1 VQKRDVQTTDDNE
14 RAELAYQ
21 VWASEAD
28 QNLKKTAAITGIPY
42 RSIAYYAASR
52 GWQQRYLEQMAPES
66 ERAALLARN
75 RMRLKLPELEE
86 ELWMIIAGKAPL
98 RAFDGTI
105 VTLPNG
111 DPILDYAAQPRDR
124 AYAIKLYLEYSMAG
138 IVPEELKP
146 AHNQLHRTPLQPS
159 MSLHEA
165 TAAIID
171 ANVHDVSG
179 ERKKRRQ
186 K

>member
-1 VQKRDVQTTDDNE
+1 MQNRDVQTTDDNE

-21 VWASEAD
+21 VWASDAD
-28 QNLKKTAAITGIPY
+28 QSLKKTASITGIPY
-42 RSIAYYAASR
+42 RSVAYYAATR
-52 GWQQRYLEQMAPES
+52 NWQERYLSQMTPES
-66 ERAALLARN
+66 ERAALLARS
-75 RMRLKLPELEE
+75 RMRMKLPELEQ
-86 ELWMIIAGKAPL
+86 ELWVIIAGKAPL

-105 VTLPNG
+105 VTLPDG
-111 DPILDYAAQPRDR
+111 QPVMDYAAQPRDR

-138 IVPEELKP
+138 IVPEELRP
-146 AHNQLHRTPLQPS
+146 AHTQMPRTPLHPT